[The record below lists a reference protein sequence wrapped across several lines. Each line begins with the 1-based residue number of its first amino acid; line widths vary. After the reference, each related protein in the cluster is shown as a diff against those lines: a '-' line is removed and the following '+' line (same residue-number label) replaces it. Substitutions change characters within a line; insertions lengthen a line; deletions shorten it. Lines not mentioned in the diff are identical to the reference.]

1 MTQRTS
7 LPIFLIV
14 SSFQERS
21 RASRLQSELQMGVVS
36 QRALS
41 ELQEMVADLRAEKE
55 LLKEANER
63 LTKRWEI
70 IHTIINKFCI
80 LLIYYL

>member
-1 MTQRTS
+1 
-7 LPIFLIV
+7 
-14 SSFQERS
+14 
-21 RASRLQSELQMGVVS
+21 MGVVS

-63 LTKRWEI
+63 LTKRWEVGTDSVYYPHTTCI
-70 IHTIINKFCI
+70 LSIYYLYTIHILPVYYAYTICI
-80 LLIYYL
+80 LLYPCL